1 MIMKM
6 TSALACKLVAQLKS
20 EKETYLTRESD
31 SSTYTVAAGE
41 EPFVPTF
48 DFEGNNALIAA
59 IDEKVMRIKHALN
72 LANATSSIEVGE
84 KTYSVDEILIR
95 MAQLSARK
103 TVYDEFRKRL
113 PKERSSLTVR
123 FASKRDAVEFVYA
136 NYDIAKA
143 QAAFEQVER
152 EIIAL
157 QLALDKHNQT
167 FEFEVDY

>member
-1 MIMKM
+1 MKM

-20 EKETYLTRESD
+20 EKETYLAREKD

-41 EPFVPTF
+41 EPYVPSF
-48 DFEGNNALIAA
+48 DFEGNNVLIAA
-59 IDEKVMRIKHALN
+59 LDEKVMHIKHALN
-72 LANATSSIEVGE
+72 LSNASSSIQVGD
-84 KTYSVDEILIR
+84 KAYSVDEILIR
-95 MAQLSARK
+95 MAQLNARK
-103 TVYDEFRKRL
+103 EIYDTFRKRL

-123 FASKRDAVEFVYA
+123 FGARRDAVEFTYA

-143 QAAFEQVER
+143 QAAFEEVER